1 MAGLTLSRKVGESI
15 LIRALDGSEVT
26 VRVNEV
32 RGNRVRLDVVACLD
46 YEIRRVP
53 SLRVTEDADVVGDR
67 LDGER
72 VLSAAGLGGGLGL
85 ETGIEIPEAVAKGEN
100 E

>member
-46 YEIRRVP
+46 CEIRRIP
-53 SLRVTEDADVVGDR
+53 SLKLTGDSDGDVSGSVGAGAPDSDLSGLAVGESACEVDAKR
-67 LDGER
+67 
-72 VLSAAGLGGGLGL
+72 A
-85 ETGIEIPEAVAKGEN
+85 
-100 E
+100 